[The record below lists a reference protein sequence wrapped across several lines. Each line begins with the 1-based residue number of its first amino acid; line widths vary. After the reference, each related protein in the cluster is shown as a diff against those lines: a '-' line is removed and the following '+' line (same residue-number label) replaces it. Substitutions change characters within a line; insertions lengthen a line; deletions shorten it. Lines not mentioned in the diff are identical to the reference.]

1 MFSLPWRRLPCECL
15 SNKYRYRDLVDIFD
29 SLFDGDTVSVSTAS
43 MDLKVMDNGSDLM
56 DESKSLKRPGS
67 EV

>member
-15 SNKYRYRDLVDIFD
+15 SNKCRYRDLVDIFD

-56 DESKSLKRPGS
+56 DESKSLKRSGS

>member
-56 DESKSLKRPGS
+56 DESKSLKRSGS